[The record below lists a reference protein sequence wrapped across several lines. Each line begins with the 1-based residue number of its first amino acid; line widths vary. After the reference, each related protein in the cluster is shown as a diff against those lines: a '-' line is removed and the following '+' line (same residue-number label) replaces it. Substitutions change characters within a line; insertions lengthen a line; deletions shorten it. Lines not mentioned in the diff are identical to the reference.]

1 MQFNL
6 CMTQPIVE
14 GHDDTVREGAYATT
28 TKAFAVL
35 NQKNTIRNRRVF
47 SVGTVH
53 DVWIYSHDAPWKQ
66 IRKGKRVF
74 TANLGVEKT
83 WSSRTVSELTRRAGA
98 AFTSFASGAID
109 GMETPSGRLSSQ
121 VIHSLGSVSEVSR
134 AIVRFEGSRTW
145 SRVMSSRL

>member
-1 MQFNL
+1 MSCQVLRDRRFLRAQQWSELEIDSAPKLRLLRTMQFNL

-28 TKAFAVL
+28 TKTFAVL

-74 TANLGVEKT
+74 TADPG
-83 WSSRTVSELTRRAGA
+83 RA
-98 AFTSFASGAID
+98 
-109 GMETPSGRLSSQ
+109 
-121 VIHSLGSVSEVSR
+121 
-134 AIVRFEGSRTW
+134 
-145 SRVMSSRL
+145 

>member
-83 WSSRTVSELTRRAGA
+83 WSSRIRE
-98 AFTSFASGAID
+98 
-109 GMETPSGRLSSQ
+109 
-121 VIHSLGSVSEVSR
+121 
-134 AIVRFEGSRTW
+134 RTD
-145 SRVMSSRL
+145 SSRRGRFHKLCERCDRWYGNSIGPVVEPGDPFVGVGERGIEGNRTLRG